1 MSGDSDLTVSDQ
13 PDKCNQTRTY
23 KYFGRLT
30 FQLPQIAFTLFL
42 K

>member
-13 PDKCNQTRTY
+13 PDKCNQTYIY

-30 FQLPQIAFTLFL
+30 FPLPQIALTLLF